1 MLLFCG
7 KKRKKDFVMTN
18 QERYNEY
25 IEEYCKDCKNRKDDL
40 CNIKII
46 SYDGVI
52 TTKCVYYERENKL

>member
-1 MLLFCG
+1 
-7 KKRKKDFVMTN
+7 MTN